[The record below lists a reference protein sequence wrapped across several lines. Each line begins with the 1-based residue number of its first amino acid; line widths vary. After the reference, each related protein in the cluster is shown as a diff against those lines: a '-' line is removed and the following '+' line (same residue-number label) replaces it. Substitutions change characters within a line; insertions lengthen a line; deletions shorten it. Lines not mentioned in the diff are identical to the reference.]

1 MNTEDPILWLQLA
14 TLGALLLGLWFLG
27 RRVGGDAAEQRDA
40 SVRFETRLQEHTKRM
55 EERSAALEALIRGLD
70 RSLREDRALAREEM
84 GERLGDFRQRFE
96 RRQGEALNSLQEAL
110 QKGLL
115 TLDGKL
121 SEALER
127 NTEKLVKQV
136 GGLTETAD
144 QRLKE
149 ISGQVEKRLSEGFE
163 KTTETFTDIVK
174 RLALIDAAQKKITEL
189 SSHVISLQQVLDD
202 KRSRGAFGEVQL
214 AGLVRNVLPES
225 SFALQH
231 TLGNGKIADCILFL
245 PPPTG
250 NVAIDAKFPL
260 ESYRRMTDNSLD
272 STERKMAER
281 QFKLDIRKHIQD
293 ISTKYILPGET
304 SDGAVMFLPA
314 EAVFAE
320 IQAHHP
326 DLVEEAQKSRVWIV
340 SPTTLMA
347 ILNTARAV
355 LKDEATREQVHVIQ
369 EHLGKLAEDFG
380 RFEIRM
386 DKLSRHIDLAHKD
399 VKEVHTSARKI
410 SSRFVKIEQ
419 VELEGA
425 TPRISGAMASPAPGD
440 DDEAPSESG

>member
-1 MNTEDPILWLQLA
+1 MGNAILWLQLGTFA
-14 TLGALLLGLWFLG
+14 VLLLGLWLFG
-27 RRVGGDAAEQRDA
+27 RRGADAAVQRDA
-40 SVRFETRLQEHTKRM
+40 TVRFETRLQEHTQRM
-55 EERSAALEALIRGLD
+55 EERSSALEALVRDLD
-70 RSLREDRALAREEM
+70 RALREDRALAREEM

-96 RRQGEALNSLQEAL
+96 RRQGEALSSLQESL

-121 SEALER
+121 SDALER

-144 QRLKE
+144 KRLKE

-163 KTTETFTDIVK
+163 KTTATFADIVK
-174 RLALIDAAQKKITEL
+174 RLALIDAAQQKITEL
-189 SSHVISLQQVLDD
+189 STHVVSLQQVLDD

-225 SFALQH
+225 SFSFQH
-231 TLGNGKIADCILFL
+231 TLSNSKIADCVLFL
-245 PPPTG
+245 PAPTG

-260 ESYRRMTDNSLD
+260 ESYRRMTDSSLD
-272 STERKMAER
+272 SSEQKAAER
-281 QFKLDIRKHIQD
+281 QFKVDIRKHIQD
-293 ISTKYILPGET
+293 ISSKYILPGET
-304 SDGAVMFLPA
+304 SDGAMMFLPA

-326 DLVEEAQKSRVWIV
+326 DLVEEAQKRRVWIV

-347 ILNTARAV
+347 VLNTARAV

-369 EHLGKLAEDFG
+369 EHLGMLAKDFG
-380 RFEIRM
+380 RFQLRM
-386 DKLSRHIDLAHKD
+386 DKLSQHINAAHKD
-399 VKEVHTSARKI
+399 VEQVHTSARKI
-410 SSRFVKIEQ
+410 SSRFTKIEK

-425 TPRISGAMASPAPGD
+425 VPRIPAAA
-440 DDEAPSESG
+440 DETPSESE